1 MGAFPASVFE
11 CIGNVVAASV
21 FGMRFDGHLATLNK
35 HRVVY
40 LGGGSIDV
48 GTFAVFLRLTRFWR
62 GFPSIESL
70 LLRRLRPDRR
80 ACLLS

>member
-1 MGAFPASVFE
+1 MGAFPASVVE
-11 CIGNVVAASV
+11 RIGNVVAASV

-35 HRVVY
+35 HRVVL

-48 GTFAVFLRLTRFWR
+48 ATFAAFLRLARFWC

-70 LLRRLRPDRR
+70 LLRCLRPDRR